1 MMVMIKKYLIPYC
14 VIPFLGLS
22 GCFDSP
28 EVVIQMEPPSHVI
41 EEIADVEGFGAFYVS
56 FEAAL
61 FEKNWRQ
68 LYDAI
73 PEGDRK
79 YFDGKQGFI
88 VSMEERNRWWE
99 LSQLNELSSE
109 LEYHEIGIQQIR
121 INFEAKVLPGPTQH
135 YGSLEFSLENGRWTV
150 SGLERLRLAQVQFE
164 Y

>member
-1 MMVMIKKYLIPYC
+1 
-14 VIPFLGLS
+14 
-22 GCFDSP
+22 
-28 EVVIQMEPPSHVI
+28 
-41 EEIADVEGFGAFYVS
+41 
-56 FEAAL
+56 
-61 FEKNWRQ
+61 
-68 LYDAI
+68 
-73 PEGDRK
+73 
-79 YFDGKQGFI
+79 
-88 VSMEERNRWWE
+88 MEERNRWWE